1 MPKNDLQYYELNAD
15 QWWSEGEPL
24 YLSHHLNRSRFEFF
38 ENYIPN
44 WKGIKVLDVGC
55 GGGSACEFAAK
66 LGAQVSGIDL
76 SPNSIKA
83 AQDHAR
89 KSDLKIDYQSGVAEN
104 LPYDDNTF
112 DAVLCFDVLEHV
124 ADWNKVVSEV
134 YRVLKKNGLFL
145 FDTINKTIK
154 AKVIM
159 IWLLEDILKQLP
171 KGLHDWNKFIS
182 PQELMTSMEKTG
194 FTDIVIK
201 GFDMTDGTNFQ
212 TLKNMV
218 LKGLNNQNKDNK
230 LELFKIQINEDTS
243 VWYIGKAVKV

>member
-1 MPKNDLQYYELNAD
+1 MTKNDLQYYEINAD
-15 QWWSEGEPL
+15 KWWSEGEPL
-24 YLSHHLNRSRFEFF
+24 YLSNHLNKSRFEFF

-44 WKGIKVLDVGC
+44 WKGIKVLDIGC
-55 GGGSACEFAAK
+55 GGGAACEFAAQ

-76 SPNSIKA
+76 SPNSIQA

-89 KSDLKIDYQSGVAEN
+89 KSGLKIDYQSGVAEN

-124 ADWNKVVSEV
+124 VDWNKVISEV
-134 YRVLKKNGLFL
+134 YRVLNKKGVFL
-145 FDTINKTIK
+145 FDTINKTFKSKI
-154 AKVIM
+154 IM

-171 KGLHDWNKFIS
+171 KGLHDWNKFIP
-182 PQELMTSMEKTG
+182 PQELMTSMEKNG
-194 FTDIVIK
+194 FTDIVVK

-218 LKGLNNQNKDNK
+218 FKGLNNQNKNNK
-230 LELFKIQINEDTS
+230 FELFKIQINEDTS